1 MRLLVPT
8 LLASL
13 TLAAAAPA
21 AQAFSVINNGLST
34 YRIDGVDNPTLNLVR
49 GQTYT
54 FTVNATGHP
63 FWIKTQQVIG
73 TAFAFNTGV
82 TGNGTQAGTVTWVV
96 PASAPDLLYYN
107 CQNHESMTGEF
118 HITTAA
124 APGLTP
130 FTGGLLVVLLAGIG
144 VVYARRRRTA

>member
-1 MRLLVPT
+1 MRLLLPT

-21 AQAFSVINNGLST
+21 AQAFSVVNNGLST

-54 FTVNATGHP
+54 FNVTATGHP

-73 TAFAFNTGV
+73 TGFAYNTGV
-82 TGNGTQAGTVTWVV
+82 TGNGTQVGTVTWVV
-96 PASAPDLLYYN
+96 PSNAPSILYYN
-107 CQNHESMTGEF
+107 CQNHESMTGEID
-118 HITTAA
+118 ITTAA

-130 FTGGLLVVLLAGIG
+130 LTGGLLVLLLAGAG
-144 VVYARRRRTA
+144 AVVARRRRTT